1 MATINTRAT
10 GAGTSGVTVTV
21 LNRPLTNAE
30 VDNNFINLAV
40 DTNLAL
46 STSGVT
52 AGTYGHA
59 NIIVDAK
66 GRVTSASN
74 GVFAGDVLGTSGN
87 NGTASLVLATSGVS
101 AGTYGSATIIVD
113 AKGRVTSASASVF
126 SGDVTGTSGA
136 NGTSTLTLANSG
148 VSAGTYGVAT
158 VVVDAKGRVTSASA
172 GTASP
177 GFTGTATFVGATI
190 SNAPTSGTDIVN
202 KTYADGGTATI
213 TNKRL
218 TPRISLL
225 TSSTSNYTINVQAD
239 LFDIVEFSSTASAGP
254 LIIAN
259 PTTSGIAGLGSLVNG
274 QKLIYKIKSVAAQ
287 TINAV
292 SGWGS
297 QFQGSTDVPLPTVT
311 SGNSKWDYFGFI
323 YNSTDF
329 KWQLVAKVAGF

>member
-10 GAGTSGVTVTV
+10 SAGTSGVTVTV

-87 NGTASLVLATSGVS
+87 NGTASLVLSTSGVT

-113 AKGRVTSASASVF
+113 AKGRVTSASGGIF
-126 SGDVTGTSGA
+126 TGDVTGTSGA
-136 NGTSTLTLANSG
+136 NGTSALTLANSG
-148 VSAGTYGVAT
+148 VSAGTYGLANI
-158 VVVDAKGRVTSASA
+158 VVDVKGRVTSASN
-172 GTASP
+172 GT
-177 GFTGTATFVGATI
+177 TITTAPSGA
-190 SNAPTSGTDIVN
+190 NDIVN
-202 KTYADGGTATI
+202 KSYSDSGTATI

-218 TPRISLL
+218 TPRVSLL
-225 TSSTSNYTINVQAD
+225 TSSTSGYIINVTAD
-239 LFDIVEFSSTASAGP
+239 LFDIVEFYTTASAGA
-254 LIIAN
+254 LTFAN
-259 PTTSGIAGLGSLVNG
+259 PTTSGTAGLGTLVNG

-287 TINAV
+287 TINATT
-292 SGWGS
+292 GWGA
-297 QFQGSTDVPLPTVT
+297 QFQGSTDVSLPTVT

-323 YNSTDF
+323 YNSTDV
-329 KWQLVAKVAGF
+329 KWQLVAKIAGF